1 MSLLRSQ
8 KFRRLALAA
17 ALFFTV
23 LMSLAIVW
31 VCWQI
36 ASSLTTGVP
45 RVEIVGSPA
54 DFGAED
60 WREATFT
67 SSDGLHLD
75 GWYIPPAPDADGAA
89 VLLVHGHGG
98 SRLDY
103 VNIAP
108 FLIREGYG
116 LLMFDLRASGTSEGE
131 LVTMGCHEVMDVE
144 AAFAYLVTRP
154 EVDAE
159 RIGIFGHSMGG
170 TSAIRAMVR
179 IPQARVLI
187 ASAAYTSFYDS
198 VADGVKQIPPF
209 PAFPIANVIEQMVT
223 WQADCDV
230 SEVRPIDDVPN
241 ISPRPILFIQGA
253 EDVTVQPRNAD
264 DLFAAAREPKF
275 LYMVEGAGH
284 GDVYETDPA
293 EYERRVLDF
302 LSEYLRGDYP
312 NVDN

>member
-1 MSLLRSQ
+1 MPLLRSQ
-8 KFRRLALAA
+8 KFRRLLFSGLIFFVLFGCLA
-17 ALFFTV
+17 TV
-23 LMSLAIVW
+23 W
-31 VCWQI
+31 YCWRVAHI
-36 ASSLTTGVP
+36 LTHKERQAV
-45 RVEIVGSPA
+45 IGSP
-54 DFGAED
+54 DD
-60 WREATFT
+60 WGVETWSAVTIT
-67 SSDGLHLD
+67 TTDGLRLD

-108 FLIREGYG
+108 FLMREGYG

-170 TSAIRAMVR
+170 ATAIRAMAR

-187 ASAAYTSFYDS
+187 ASAAYTSVYTS
-198 VADGVKQIPPF
+198 IGDGIQRLTPLPS
-209 PAFPIANVIEQMVT
+209 FPIADLIVQMAS
-223 WQADCDV
+223 WQADCDL
-230 SEVRPIDDVPN
+230 SEVRPIEDITT
-241 ISPRPILFIQGA
+241 ISPRPVLLIHGRL
-253 EDVTVQPRNAD
+253 DNTVEAHHSD
-264 DLFAAAREPKF
+264 DLFAAAREPKQ
-275 LYMVEGAGH
+275 LYMVESAGH